1 MTSLFSVSIP
11 TSSSQFNKGKW
22 SLSEDDLLRSY
33 VAKFGEK
40 KWKKISDLMLSRS
53 PLQCLHRWTKIL
65 KPGMIKG
72 PWTLEEDQKLVE
84 WVRVY
89 GANKWSMAARMILGR
104 NGKQCRERW
113 INHLNPEI
121 KKGNWTE
128 AEDEKIYQL
137 YQKFG
142 SAWSKIAKHFI
153 GRSENSIKNR
163 FYATLR
169 KFDHIKRRSEV
180 LSLGKIES
188 IDNTSMSNC
197 TTAEPT
203 PEKIEVKMEPKATI
217 ETSFNDQIFNFNFD
231 NDWNM
236 EEFDDCCKEENASNN
251 NSCLDEIKKD
261 ENASMNQNNVMEILN
276 EIMEDDKQLD
286 TKIMT
291 MIDCLKNI
299 ELSIMDKIA
308 KSLKDEN
315 VRPETLKRSLE
326 ELDDEEEIEEFET
339 LKKMRLV

>member
-1 MTSLFSVSIP
+1 MSALFSLSLP
-11 TSSSQFNKGKW
+11 TPSHFNKGKW
-22 SLSEDDLLRSY
+22 SPAEDDQVRSY

-40 KWKKISDLMLSRS
+40 KWKKISDLMSTRN

-72 PWTLEEDQKLVE
+72 PWTIEEDQKLAQ

-89 GANKWSMAARMILGR
+89 GANKWSLAARMIPGR

-113 INHLNPEI
+113 INHLNPDI

-137 YQKFG
+137 YQRYG
-142 SAWSKIAKHFI
+142 SAWSKIARHFI

-180 LSLGKIES
+180 LGLAKLETVENQS
-188 IDNTSMSNC
+188 ISNC
-197 TTAEPT
+197 TTTET
-203 PEKIEVKMEPKATI
+203 SPEKVVKVEHK
-217 ETSFNDQIFNFNFD
+217 ETLLEASFNENLFNFTEN
-231 NDWNM
+231 NWGL
-236 EEFDDCCKEENASNN
+236 EESEESTLCKQESCSMTEEKLTGDAP
-251 NSCLDEIKKD
+251 
-261 ENASMNQNNVMEILN
+261 MNQENVMEILN
-276 EIMEDDKQLD
+276 VIMEDDKKLD
-286 TKIMT
+286 DKILN

-299 ELSIMDKIA
+299 ELQLMDKIT
-308 KSLKDEN
+308 KSMKGEG
-315 VRPETLKRSLE
+315 VKQEELKRSFEELE
-326 ELDDEEEIEEFET
+326 EEDDLFDEFFQT
-339 LKKMRLV
+339 AGKKVRLI